1 MTNYIFLGIDPGK
14 KGGFAFIKDDKE
26 FAFIKEYKAESYSWD
41 DAKFVQLCNAIHR
54 EAMTRKLANPMRIS
68 CCLEK
73 VGAMPGQ
80 GVTSMFSFGKS
91 AGFIEG
97 VLQACEIP
105 YQLITPQKWKK
116 EFMLNSSKQKSCE
129 VCRKLFPTVNLKR
142 TPRCRIDDDGMAEAL
157 LMAEYARRKL

>member
-1 MTNYIFLGIDPGK
+1 MIYIGIDPGK
-14 KGGFAFIKDDKE
+14 SGGFAVINDKSPDKPS
-26 FAFIKEYKAESYSWD
+26 AFPWD
-41 DAKFVQLCNAIHR
+41 DAEFVSAMGGLRIIR
-54 EAMTRKLANPMRIS
+54 ETTGNEIK

-97 VLQACEIP
+97 VLAANKIP
-105 YQLITPQKWKK
+105 YQLVPPQTWKK
-116 EFMLNSSKQKSCE
+116 SFSLNSNKQTSIE
-129 VCRKLFPTVNLKR
+129 VCQRLFPDVSLYR
-142 TPRCRIDDDGMAEAL
+142 TERCKKPHDGMAEAL

>member
-1 MTNYIFLGIDPGK
+1 MSVFIGVDPGK
-14 KGGFAFIKDDKE
+14 SGGYALIDTLRGTKNTFP
-26 FAFIKEYKAESYSWD
+26 WD
-41 DAKFVQLCNAIHR
+41 DHMFINDMRFLSESGEEAK
-54 EAMTRKLANPMRIS
+54 

-97 VLQACEIP
+97 VLEAFEIP
-105 YQLITPQKWKK
+105 YQLVPPQTWKK
-116 EFMLNSSKQKSCE
+116 AFSLNSNKQTSIE
-129 VCRKLFPTVNLKR
+129 VCQRLFPEVSLMR
-142 TPRCRIDDDGMAEAL
+142 TERCKKPHDGMAEAL